1 VREKNIFQAKI
12 LRFSSSD
19 LRCLDGGEV
28 GDGQPHSLQKE
39 TKERRRRRR
48 RKKRRRRMRGGPM
61 RKVSDKR

>member
-1 VREKNIFQAKI
+1 LVS
-12 LRFSSSD
+12 SSSD

-28 GDGQPHSLQKE
+28 GDGPPHSLQKE

-48 RKKRRRRMRGGPM
+48 KRRRRMRGGPM

>member
-12 LRFSSSD
+12 WCFSSSD
-19 LRCLDGGEV
+19 LRCLDGDEV
-28 GDGQPHSLQKE
+28 GDGPPHSLQKV

-48 RKKRRRRMRGGPM
+48 RKRRRRMRGGPT

>member
-1 VREKNIFQAKI
+1 LV
-12 LRFSSSD
+12 SSFSD